1 MQHYWTQITFIRN
14 APNVNSSVLDC
25 MPFILGQICDFFVM
39 WLPSLQVR
47 EHLPIYAGGIQEFQN
62 RLDHLQI
69 EQAKLAETLASDKR
83 YSLPSVTNC
92 SPTQMAVL
100 MLHFL
105 SMPRLFRHCFFY
117 CLIVAAVNL
126 DKKQNCFLF
135 FVNVTIKNIFVSLG
149 EQAQSLTVASWVC
162 GVWPLTSCLP
172 QLSEDGD
179 AAAED
184 NGNSSAL
191 PQRQN
196 DWQYGF
202 TFLGIYTLLLFLHMF
217 KLTIPPC
224 FLYLST
230 ELAYNDEQIHKF
242 EKWVCDVLLTLP
254 VKDVILSSPVICL
267 SLFHPRL
274 HLSAHIKRVKS
285 LLKDDCVQRYKE
297 LLASTRTW
305 SRSEPPL
312 ESFSHVKQSSES
324 PPLPTTTT
332 IYSQW
337 DNCLLDVM
345 MEAYMEISTGL

>member
-1 MQHYWTQITFIRN
+1 M
-14 APNVNSSVLDC
+14 
-25 MPFILGQICDFFVM
+25 
-39 WLPSLQVR
+39 
-47 EHLPIYAGGIQEFQN
+47 
-62 RLDHLQI
+62 
-69 EQAKLAETLASDKR
+69 
-83 YSLPSVTNC
+83 
-92 SPTQMAVL
+92 
-100 MLHFL
+100 
-105 SMPRLFRHCFFY
+105 
-117 CLIVAAVNL
+117 IVAAVNL

-135 FVNVTIKNIFVSLG
+135 FVNVTIKSFLLAWGSKHKALRWPHEFVVFDL
-149 EQAQSLTVASWVC
+149 
-162 GVWPLTSCLP
+162 WPLTSHSCQKMEMLLQKIMAIHQHYRKDRMTGSMCLP
-172 QLSEDGD
+172 
-179 AAAED
+179 
-184 NGNSSAL
+184 
-191 PQRQN
+191 
-196 DWQYGF
+196 
-202 TFLGIYTLLLFLHMF
+202 FLVYTLLLFLYMF
-217 KLTIPPC
+217 KLTIPSC

-312 ESFSHVKQSSES
+312 ESFSHVKQSSDL
-324 PPLPTTTT
+324 PQLPTTTT